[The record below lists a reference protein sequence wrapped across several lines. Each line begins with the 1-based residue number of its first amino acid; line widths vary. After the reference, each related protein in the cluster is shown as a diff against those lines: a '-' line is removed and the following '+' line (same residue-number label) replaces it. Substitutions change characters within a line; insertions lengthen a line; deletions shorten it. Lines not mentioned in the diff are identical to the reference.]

1 MRQRSHLA
9 RRRWGSIAGMEGTQP
24 PPPPG
29 LYPDPTGQLRYWDGQ
44 GWQYQIAAPP
54 KPSQA
59 PSRRR
64 FVKLAIA
71 SAVTCVVA
79 FVVMQLAFQN
89 GAIWLQVLGFG
100 LFAVLLASG
109 VATIVGIAGVI
120 AGKLK

>member
-1 MRQRSHLA
+1 M
-9 RRRWGSIAGMEGTQP
+9 
-24 PPPPG
+24 G
-29 LYPDPTGQLRYWDGQ
+29 LYCGHGGNATTSAARLVSRPNGQLRYWDGQ

-71 SAVTCVVA
+71 SGVTCVVA

-100 LFAVLLASG
+100 LFAVFLASG
-109 VATIVGIAGVI
+109 VATIVGIGGVI
-120 AGKLK
+120 AGRLK